1 MKAIHFSKIWAYVG
15 GVIVLGLLVLLGVTI
30 ASAANGLSDT
40 GLVHSCVNPSSG
52 AIVIQP
58 TWKKCA
64 VPYSTTL
71 DWNTNGTVLTGN
83 FLKLECAVLNKN
95 CNPLYYG
102 TGVGAVI
109 IERFAANVYPVDGTM
124 DILMVKVTALDE
136 MPRSAAFRFTVIK
149 NGSPTSLVCSVGYAS
164 YPNLTCQS
172 SAEIPIKAGDT
183 ISLEITSLNPDLFT
197 DLFAMGT
204 GSFAIHIR

>member
-1 MKAIHFSKIWAYVG
+1 MSAFHVRKIWAYVDV
-15 GVIVLGLLVLLGVTI
+15 VIVLGLLILLGVSI
-30 ASAANGLSDT
+30 ASAATGLGDT
-40 GLVHSCVNPSSG
+40 GLVHSCVNPTSG
-52 AIVIQP
+52 AIIIQP

-83 FLKLECAVLNKN
+83 FLKPVCAELDKN

-102 TGVGAVI
+102 TGVGMVI
-109 IERFAANVYPVDGTM
+109 IEKFAANVYPVDGTL
-124 DILMVKVTALDE
+124 DVLMVKVTELDE
-136 MPRSAAFRFTVIK
+136 MPRNGEFRFAVIK
-149 NGSPTSLVCSVGYAS
+149 NGSPTSLVCNVAYAS
-164 YPNLTCQS
+164 YPNLTCKS

-183 ISLEITSLNPDLFT
+183 ISLQITSLNPDIISGL
-197 DLFAMGT
+197 LAMGT